1 MDGRDVVPD
10 IEMAIFFSIK
20 ELCMRFLI
28 GDGVLLSVMWGEERA
43 KVGRYLV
50 SGQRLKCKL
59 PEINPQRIKIAEIS
73 RRFRF

>member
-28 GDGVLLSVMWGEERA
+28 GDGMLLSVVRGEEMA
-43 KVGRYLV
+43 KVGRIWYL
-50 SGQRLKCKL
+50 GKG
-59 PEINPQRIKIAEIS
+59 
-73 RRFRF
+73 